1 MKKLL
6 IVMILS
12 TLLIGCGKHIIKHNI
27 PEANI
32 KFNERYIIAVE
43 TFKDMRPEEEC
54 TGKTDEFLK
63 FASKD
68 KHFKKVITQHLK
80 DTFIEE
86 FSKVGLLPC
95 NYEDNDKSCYDY
107 ILSGKVIHYQAA
119 LKLPKTTV
127 IPYLKTITS
136 LWTKD
141 EFIIAIE
148 IDVKLTQAKTGKI
161 LLDKTYTFAEDKK
174 LPTGLFS
181 LARYSRGFNY
191 KLKLLDEALGNVIE
205 EIRNDVLEKIKD
217 AKDK

>member
-6 IVMILS
+6 IVVILS

-27 PEANI
+27 PETNI

-43 TFKDMRPEEEC
+43 TFKDMRPEEER

-148 IDVKLTQAKTGKI
+148 TGKI

-205 EIRNDVLEKIKD
+205 EIRNDVLETIKD
-217 AKDK
+217 ARDK